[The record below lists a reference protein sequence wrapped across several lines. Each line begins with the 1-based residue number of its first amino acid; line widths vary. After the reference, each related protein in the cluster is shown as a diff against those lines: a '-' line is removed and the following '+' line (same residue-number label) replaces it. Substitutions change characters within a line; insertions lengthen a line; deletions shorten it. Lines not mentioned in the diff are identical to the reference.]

1 MAASPRAFVLRYTH
15 LRAVPGLEDVRLY
28 LADEVLP
35 LWHAVGVETNDPDPP
50 LPYWAFAWAGGLAIG
65 RYLREHPEAVA
76 GRRVFDLLL
85 ERPTVPRQ
93 RQLWL
98 DALRA

>member
-35 LWHAVGVETNDPDPP
+35 L
-50 LPYWAFAWAGGLAIG
+50 
-65 RYLREHPEAVA
+65 
-76 GRRVFDLLL
+76 
-85 ERPTVPRQ
+85 
-93 RQLWL
+93 
-98 DALRA
+98 